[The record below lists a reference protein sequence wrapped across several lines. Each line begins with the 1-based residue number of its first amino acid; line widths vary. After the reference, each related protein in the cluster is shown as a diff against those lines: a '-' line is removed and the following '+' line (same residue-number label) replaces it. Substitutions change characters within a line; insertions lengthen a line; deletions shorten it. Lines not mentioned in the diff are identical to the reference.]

1 MSRNISLK
9 EAFNMAGK
17 TLVSNKLRSSL
28 TMLGII
34 IGNASVITLVGLGR
48 GAQTLAKNQLSN
60 LGANVLFIVPGNND
74 TRRRGIS
81 FPKNLV
87 LEDSIA
93 INNQVPSVK
102 KVAPQISANE
112 IVQSNSKSL
121 NISIAGVTP
130 EFLDVR
136 SFEVDEG
143 RFISQTDVNS
153 ARSFV
158 VIGPDLK
165 EDFFKGNTV
174 IGEKIRI
181 KDHNYEII
189 GILKPKGAVFGSNQD
204 KNAYIPLTTMVNR
217 ISGKDPT
224 YGVSL
229 SFISVEAV
237 NKNKTRAAK
246 FQITNLLRQ
255 RHNIVRDD
263 DFAVRSQEDALNIV
277 TNITS
282 GLTFLLAGIGAVSLI
297 VGGIGIM
304 NIMLVSVSE
313 RTEEI
318 GLRKAIGAKQSDILI
333 QFLFEALIL
342 STIGGL
348 VGTTTGLTGVFLLG
362 LITPLPASVGITTT
376 LSTMIISGSIGLIFG
391 VLPAKRAS
399 KLDPIVALRSL

>member
-136 SFEVDEG
+136 SFEVDKG
-143 RFISQTDVNS
+143 RFISQSDVNS

-181 KDHNYEII
+181 KDHTYEII

-229 SFISVEAV
+229 SFISVEATS
-237 NKNKTRAAK
+237 KNKTSAAK

-362 LITPLPASVGITTT
+362 VITPLPATVGITTT

-399 KLDPIVALRSL
+399 QLDPIVALRSL

>member
-143 RFISQTDVNS
+143 RFISQSDVNS

-181 KDHNYEII
+181 KDHTYEII

-229 SFISVEAV
+229 SFISVEATS
-237 NKNKTRAAK
+237 KNKTSAAK

-342 STIGGL
+342 SSIGGL

-362 LITPLPASVGITTT
+362 VITPLPASVGITTT

-399 KLDPIVALRSL
+399 QLDPIVALRSL

>member
-136 SFEVDEG
+136 SFEVEEG
-143 RFISQTDVNS
+143 RFISQSDVNS
-153 ARSFV
+153 VRSFV

-181 KDHNYEII
+181 KDHTYEII

-263 DFAVRSQEDALNIV
+263 DFAVRSQEDALN
-277 TNITS
+277 
-282 GLTFLLAGIGAVSLI
+282 LSLI
-297 VGGIGIM
+297 HI
-304 NIMLVSVSE
+304 
-313 RTEEI
+313 
-318 GLRKAIGAKQSDILI
+318 
-333 QFLFEALIL
+333 
-342 STIGGL
+342 
-348 VGTTTGLTGVFLLG
+348 
-362 LITPLPASVGITTT
+362 
-376 LSTMIISGSIGLIFG
+376 
-391 VLPAKRAS
+391 
-399 KLDPIVALRSL
+399 

>member
-143 RFISQTDVNS
+143 RFISQSDVNS

-181 KDHNYEII
+181 KDHTYEII

-217 ISGKDPT
+217 ISGKDAT

-229 SFISVEAV
+229 SFISVGATS
-237 NKNKTRAAK
+237 KDKTSAAK

-362 LITPLPASVGITTT
+362 VITPLPASVGITTT

-399 KLDPIVALRSL
+399 QLDPIVALRSL

>member
-143 RFISQTDVNS
+143 RFISQSDVNS

-181 KDHNYEII
+181 KDHTYEII

-229 SFISVEAV
+229 SFISVEATS
-237 NKNKTRAAK
+237 KNKTSAAK

-362 LITPLPASVGITTT
+362 VITPLPASVGITTT